1 MKKEEEDVRRRE
13 EEVWQG
19 EQGEKVVLN
28 PWKNQKKYL
37 MKDGRGIEEWRR

>member
-19 EQGEKVVLN
+19 EQGEKVTLN
-28 PWKNQKKYL
+28 RRKNEKKYL
-37 MKDGRGIEEWRR
+37 MKDGRRTEK